1 MWVLYT
7 MVTTAD
13 VIKGAVL
20 SPLLVFPY
28 FIVATFSSELILDGL
43 AGAFM
48 AASLSLLVVYPVM
61 LIYGVPL
68 ALLLNKFSMFKP
80 QYFLLVGIV
89 PGLLTSWHLGL
100 LALSIAIS
108 LCGWWVAQR
117 NANGV

>member
-1 MWVLYT
+1 
-7 MVTTAD
+7 MVTIAD

-28 FIVATFSSELILDGL
+28 FIAATFSSELILDGF

-48 AASLSLLVVYPVM
+48 VACFSLIVVYLIM

-80 QYFLLVGIV
+80 QYFLLAGIV
-89 PGLLTSWHLGL
+89 PGLLTGWHLGL

-108 LCGWWVAQR
+108 LCGYWP
-117 NANGV
+117 